1 MPELRKTE
9 LVRRPLSWNDLCH
22 RFKNL
27 VKQSSKGSFGTTER
41 IDVFLTRSCV
51 QVTVNSCGVVYEET
65 FGSPF
70 RLQKDT
76 ISLGTHHF
84 G

>member
-27 VKQSSKGSFGTTER
+27 VKQSSKSYLYVSKNAFKPSQFKPLLLR
-41 IDVFLTRSCV
+41 ILKGECRGLLV
-51 QVTVNSCGVVYEET
+51 
-65 FGSPF
+65 
-70 RLQKDT
+70 
-76 ISLGTHHF
+76 
-84 G
+84 